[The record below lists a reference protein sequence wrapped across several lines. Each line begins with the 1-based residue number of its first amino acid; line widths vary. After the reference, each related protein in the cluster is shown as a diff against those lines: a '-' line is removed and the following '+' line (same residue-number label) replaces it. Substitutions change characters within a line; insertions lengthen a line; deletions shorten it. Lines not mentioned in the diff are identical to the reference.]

1 MTDAFHNFHP
11 QYQQYTQYSA
21 SKIDRS
27 IRSARWSTVWSFFF
41 LMMALFSRWLWISQS
56 WRTDNSERRRDVR
69 RGRIGSQSE
78 NDSDS
83 SPSSVDVQCSYQPTT
98 NCCPQWHCDYRC
110 GYIFV
115 YDGSCSSGSHR
126 RTFSVGPARPQ
137 RPRCSAIAL
146 GLHGKD
152 NASQLRRRVP
162 VRELFWLLLLNTHT
176 HTRTLKI
183 MISQKKKSFSL
194 PSCVSSRRYVDTHA
208 LHTHTHDPNV
218 TTSFIF
224 RLAGTGCV
232 IFS

>member
-1 MTDAFHNFHP
+1 MNLEVVIHLVCSQETVNPKDIMTDAFHNFHP

-27 IRSARWSTVWSFFF
+27 IRSARWSTVWSFLF

-98 NCCPQWHCDYRC
+98 NCCQQWHCDYRC
-110 GYIFV
+110 GYIIV
-115 YDGSCSSGSHR
+115 YDGSCSSDSHR

-162 VRELFWLLLLNTHT
+162 VRAVLA
-176 HTRTLKI
+176 
-183 MISQKKKSFSL
+183 
-194 PSCVSSRRYVDTHA
+194 SS
-208 LHTHTHDPNV
+208 
-218 TTSFIF
+218 S
-224 RLAGTGCV
+224 
-232 IFS
+232 